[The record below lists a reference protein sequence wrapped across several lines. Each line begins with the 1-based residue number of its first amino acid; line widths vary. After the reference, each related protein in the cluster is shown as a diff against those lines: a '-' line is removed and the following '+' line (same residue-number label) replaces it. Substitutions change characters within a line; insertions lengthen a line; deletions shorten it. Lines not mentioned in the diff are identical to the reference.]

1 MLDFCTGV
9 FEKGVVSGLYL
20 KKIILYQF
28 ICTFGCP
35 EDFARCRGREMVE
48 AGARRRA
55 KKVCGGALRVFERVR
70 GVRVCVNAHRGTTG
84 MMTHQEKLARGR
96 AILAAY
102 RAFCSLSLSLRSLA
116 LSFFLSL
123 SLSLC
128 QSLCALSLAYTH
140 AHACG
145 VASSNSCAS
154 CVDRRVLCVRSDN
167 VVVGADILNISLT
180 IFGCRT

>member
-1 MLDFCTGV
+1 MSRGFRKMSG
-9 FEKGVVSGLYL
+9 KGNG
-20 KKIILYQF
+20 
-28 ICTFGCP
+28 G
-35 EDFARCRGREMVE
+35 GG
-48 AGARRRA
+48 GAA
-55 KKVCGGALRVFERVR
+55 KSKKVCGGALRVFERVR